1 METDMS
7 LRLSYEYL
15 ARTSCFFCLYAVPNI
30 KWLTLY
36 MSVYILTAIIIT
48 AKFADFDNP
57 VFNETL
63 SAQPGYM
70 LGALI
75 VFHIT
80 QSQRLN
86 RFFKQNQYKQQ
97 SEQMS
102 EVLDSQNDAIIA
114 YENIDESC
122 QGLFANINF
131 LFSNTKCFQLFNYDF
146 SRSKAFDENRSL
158 GNETDYADSPLDLEL
173 FVPQNFG

>member
-1 METDMS
+1 MS

-86 RFFKQNQYKQQ
+86 RFFKQNQYK
-97 SEQMS
+97 
-102 EVLDSQNDAIIA
+102 
-114 YENIDESC
+114 
-122 QGLFANINF
+122 
-131 LFSNTKCFQLFNYDF
+131 
-146 SRSKAFDENRSL
+146 
-158 GNETDYADSPLDLEL
+158 
-173 FVPQNFG
+173 